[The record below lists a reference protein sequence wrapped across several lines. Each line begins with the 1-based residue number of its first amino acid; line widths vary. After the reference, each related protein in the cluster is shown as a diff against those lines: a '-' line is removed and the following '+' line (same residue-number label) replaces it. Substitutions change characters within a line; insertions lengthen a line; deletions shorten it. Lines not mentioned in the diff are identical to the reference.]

1 MIQIIKEI
9 TLEVSKPNLF
19 QAIVAK
25 QYDMNTRFLKA
36 TLVDGKDI
44 INIPAS
50 STATVVINAERKDG
64 QSKSFDGVINED
76 GTVTVPLHSW
86 MLELDGTVVCDVS
99 VIDTATDDN
108 KKLTTT
114 SFDLLVEKAAYG
126 GADITSDPQYDILV
140 QLIEDCQEALDNLSS
155 VDKKEDKSNKLTSIE
170 SVNNPNE
177 QYPSFSALD
186 EFVQDALSRFAE
198 DKYLESQRYKS
209 VELDDDHSGHE
220 TYPSSKAV
228 VDYVK
233 TKLAESGIGGSGVS
247 EDRVI
252 DLIVETI
259 ISESLE
265 TAYHKLKTINEEE
278 LEEDDEYVYY
288 PSAKA
293 TVAYVNGKIG
303 DIETALDELHA
314 YAQALASGGV
324 E

>member
-50 STATVVINAERKDG
+50 STAKIVINAERRDG

-114 SFDLLVEKAAYG
+114 SFNLLVEKAAYG
-126 GADITSDPQYDILV
+126 GTDITSDPQYDILV
-140 QLIEDCQEALDNLSS
+140 QLIKKCQEIINGGGGSS
-155 VDKKEDKSNKLTSIE
+155 GGGISEE
-170 SVNNPNE
+170 
-177 QYPSFSALD
+177 
-186 EFVQDALSRFAE
+186 
-198 DKYLESQRYKS
+198 
-209 VELDDDHSGHE
+209 
-220 TYPSSKAV
+220 V
-228 VDYVK
+228 VDGKIATAFEEWGQQNQPETQLYK
-233 TKLAESGIGGSGVS
+233 ANDITE
-247 EDRVI
+247 I
-252 DLIVETI
+252 DDVDGEYMYPNVN
-259 ISESLE
+259 
-265 TAYHKLKTINEEE
+265 AVRN
-278 LEEDDEYVYY
+278 YVY
-288 PSAKA
+288 AA
-293 TVAYVNGKIG
+293 IG
-303 DIETALDELHA
+303 EALEGS
-314 YAQALASGGV
+314 Y
-324 E
+324 